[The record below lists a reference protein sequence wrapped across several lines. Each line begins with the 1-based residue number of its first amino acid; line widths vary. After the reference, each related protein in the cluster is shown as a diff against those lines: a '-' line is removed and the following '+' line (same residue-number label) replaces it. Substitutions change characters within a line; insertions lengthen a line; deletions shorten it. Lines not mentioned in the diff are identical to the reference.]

1 MKYLSVLIVSILLI
15 SCGEKIVQ
23 SPVDFEQIE
32 KVEFTTYSVNG
43 YFPEFTDVSSDSLI
57 EVKVNKDSTKAN
69 NRPKRNIFLG
79 IIKKL
84 ALDSSQT
91 IKANELL
98 IKHEECIK
106 SCLTSLKL
114 EEKKIMDSS
123 KSVRD
128 SIKKSLDSGLISR
141 LDARNKMTE
150 LNKSVKEKLMALNA
164 AFKVKN
170 CMESCDQEFIKSFS
184 LLLDPEQLKK
194 FNNWI
199 FHNNPKKDKT
209 KG

>member
-1 MKYLSVLIVSILLI
+1 MKYLSMLIASLLII

-23 SPVDFEQIE
+23 SPINLEPIE
-32 KVEFTTYSVNG
+32 KIDFTTYSVNG
-43 YFPEFTDVSSDSLI
+43 YFPEFTDVSSDNLI
-57 EVKVNKDSTKAN
+57 EVRVKKDSTRVKN
-69 NRPKRNIFLG
+69 GPKRNIFLG

-91 IKANELL
+91 IKATELL
-98 IKHEECIK
+98 IMHEECIK

-141 LDARNKMTE
+141 LDARNKMAQ
-150 LNKSVKEKLMALNA
+150 LNKTVKEKLMALNA
-164 AFKVKN
+164 SFKVKN
-170 CMESCDQEFIKSFS
+170 CMESCDHEFIRSFS
-184 LLLDPEQLKK
+184 LMLDPEQLKK
-194 FNNWI
+194 FNEWL
-199 FHNNPKKDKT
+199 FHNNIKKDKR
-209 KG
+209 G